1 MGTVVVEE
9 EDFGVVADVDVDADD
24 TAKKDP
30 RVDCRAVLEVL
41 GWFLEVTDVAGS
53 FLVDVLVFILP
64 VVVALG
70 LFFALGF
77 LLLAVASPTAAAAP
91 PATAVLLLLV
101 VLGVSFLD
109 VSCF

>member
-1 MGTVVVEE
+1 M
-9 EDFGVVADVDVDADD
+9 
-24 TAKKDP
+24 
-30 RVDCRAVLEVL
+30 
-41 GWFLEVTDVAGS
+41 EVTDVAGS

-77 LLLAVASPTAAAAP
+77 LLLAVASP
-91 PATAVLLLLV
+91 PATVVLLLLV

>member
-1 MGTVVVEE
+1 MVVEE

-30 RVDCRAVLEVL
+30 RVDCRVVLEGL

-53 FLVDVLVFILP
+53 FLVD
-64 VVVALG
+64 VVALG

-77 LLLAVASPTAAAAP
+77 LLLAVASPPATAAP
-91 PATAVLLLLV
+91 PATPATVLLV